1 MRPEHRASPWGREVS
16 CAVTPKTGCWVFPA
30 RPLAVP
36 SCAALG
42 FLSVYKPLLHC
53 TLRRCIFCRLKV
65 CGKPLSRNP
74 ITAILPT
81 A

>member
-1 MRPEHRASPWGREVS
+1 MRPEHQASDWGREVS
-16 CAVTPKTGCWVFPA
+16 RAVTPKIGRWVFPA

-36 SCAALG
+36 LCVALG
-42 FLSVYKPLLHC
+42 FLSVFKPSFTALC
-53 TLRRCIFCRLKV
+53 RRCVFCRLKV